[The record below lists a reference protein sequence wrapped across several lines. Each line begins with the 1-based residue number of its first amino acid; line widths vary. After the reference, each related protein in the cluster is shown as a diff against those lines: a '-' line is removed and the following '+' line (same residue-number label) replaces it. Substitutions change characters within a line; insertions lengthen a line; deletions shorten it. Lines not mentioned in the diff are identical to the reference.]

1 MTTTTVL
8 ARNYKLSIAYQADG
22 WYSFINDESYTDE
35 QRDALM
41 DALMDAQVEELDS
54 LLPEGCHWVPRLG
67 EIHGPIT
74 ATLGGIDLDE
84 ALKAA
89 SDAVAERFEQIE
101 ADTLGNQ

>member
-8 ARNYKLSIAYQADG
+8 ARNYKLGRAYQADG

-35 QRDALM
+35 QR